1 MQMINANQAEFL
13 RMVNEPAGPGGP
25 QSMEQLAAQLGAAGG
40 GEGGMMGPAVWEI
53 NPFPSWAPCP
63 YFSDGCRI

>member
-40 GEGGMMGPAVWEI
+40 GEGGMIPSVW
-53 NPFPSWAPCP
+53 S
-63 YFSDGCRI
+63 